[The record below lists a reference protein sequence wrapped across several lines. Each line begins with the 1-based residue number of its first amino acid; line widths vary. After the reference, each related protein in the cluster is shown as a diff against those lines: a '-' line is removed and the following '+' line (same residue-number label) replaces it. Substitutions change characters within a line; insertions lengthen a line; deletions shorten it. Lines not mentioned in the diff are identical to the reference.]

1 MEFMYIFA
9 GLVSISVFIAIIGA
23 IAGTVSCVAAVT
35 QEEEDEDF

>member
-23 IAGTVSCVAAVT
+23 VAGTVSYVGAIA
-35 QEEEDEDF
+35 EEDEEDDF